1 MLLPAAGL
9 IIAAAPATERRRC
22 RGRPPAVPVL
32 AVPPFPRPPLRVTT
46 PGCHQGSLS
55 ETPLRAEYSGR
66 HSGSPFQANFRN
78 SISWGPIG
86 QGLISW
92 WGPCPLEV
100 PGRPKC
106 GQGPRHK
113 IRPCPSEPYG
123 GAVLGTDG
131 GRRGRNGHPGG
142 RWRQRDGV
150 RGRDGGEECGG
161 DECCGEECGATKLV
175 GQLSGCVS
183 GEC

>member
-32 AVPPFPRPPLRVTT
+32 AVPDLPAPAPPWRR
-46 PGCHQGSLS
+46 CGS
-55 ETPLRAEYSGR
+55 
-66 HSGSPFQANFRN
+66 HFQANFRN

-113 IRPCPSEPYG
+113 SRPCPSEHHG
-123 GAVLGTDG
+123 GAVLRAVKP
-131 GRRGRNGHPGG
+131 RRGQGGKEAHRMAWSVNGVISHRGPFTLEVHRCPFCGNGVGHEITPFTPEPPERPKCGQNPKPGS
-142 RWRQRDGV
+142 RDCPV
-150 RGRDGGEECGG
+150 GG
-161 DECCGEECGATKLV
+161 L
-175 GQLSGCVS
+175 
-183 GEC
+183 